1 MTKTEKSKCEKL
13 CIEAISSVKES
24 NRLYEE
30 ARKIDSEFH
39 DATVELRKAD
49 HEHGYAMGIN
59 QVLVLI
65 GYDSELLEELSNL
78 VFKGGF

>member
-1 MTKTEKSKCEKL
+1 MTNLEKDKCEKL
-13 CIEAISSVKES
+13 CLEAIISAKES

-30 ARKIDSEFH
+30 ARKIDKEFH

-65 GYDSELLEELSNL
+65 GYNSESLEELSKL
-78 VFKGGF
+78 VFDGGF